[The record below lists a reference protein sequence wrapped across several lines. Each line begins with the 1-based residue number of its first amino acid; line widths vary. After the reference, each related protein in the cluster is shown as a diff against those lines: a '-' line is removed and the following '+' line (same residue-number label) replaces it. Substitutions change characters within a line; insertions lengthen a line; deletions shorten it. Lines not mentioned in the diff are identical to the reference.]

1 MRFGESE
8 KPNCH
13 NCNCHKLGLD
23 YLLSFL
29 YQATEC
35 QAKFVVNSE
44 GIAFKVEAFACRH
57 RAEVRAVRAVVPAGD
72 GDVLAYID
80 VRVALAIRRRDG
92 LDEGEVIFVEEFIT
106 FDVATENTR
115 IALAGL
121 HIVVATQLCLQIHAQ
136 MRVVVPNFFSI
147 LLIHIFIY
155 YRENSRPHTRAPPH
169 NGEVRQAF
177 GPTLDHFPR

>member
-44 GIAFKVEAFACRH
+44 GIAFEVEASTNLQFL
-57 RAEVRAVRAVVPAGD
+57 EVQSKAS
-72 GDVLAYID
+72 
-80 VRVALAIRRRDG
+80 
-92 LDEGEVIFVEEFIT
+92 VITPCDRNE
-106 FDVATENTR
+106 ATVKKVR
-115 IALAGL
+115 IALACRRRNGL
-121 HIVVATQLCLQIHAQ
+121 GEDEAIIATEFL
-136 MRVVVPNFFSI
+136 I
-147 LLIHIFIY
+147 LGF
-155 YRENSRPHTRAPPH
+155 T
-169 NGEVRQAF
+169 
-177 GPTLDHFPR
+177 T